1 MRVLVAGGGT
11 AGHVFPAL
19 ALARR
24 LVEDHGA
31 DVRFA
36 GTPSGQEATLVPAAG
51 FTFDAVDARPLRREL
66 SFRTFSAP
74 FAALR
79 SVSRCA
85 PLVEGAEVVVGMG
98 GYVSV
103 PIGLAAARAKRPLV
117 LHEQNAL
124 PGLANRMLSR
134 RATTVA
140 LTFAEAATRLPAR
153 VRTVVTGNPVREEI
167 LAVTQTREALAAQA
181 HAELDL
187 EPGRRTVVVFGGSQG
202 ALHVNTATVDALSR
216 LRDRDDLQVLVLAGA
231 SHEEDVR
238 GRLGGL
244 SGQVRVRVRVRG
256 FLDRMELAYAVADL
270 VVARAGATTCAE
282 VAVCGLP
289 SILVPY
295 PHATG
300 HHQDANARAL
310 ERAGGAMVIADDE
323 LDGATLAARIAGL
336 LDDSATLASMAQ
348 GARSWSRPDAAEA
361 LAAVVVAAGG
371 SR

>member
-244 SGQVRVRVRVRG
+244 SGQVRVRVRG